1 MKKYLLILMSL
12 SCLSMACPNLS
23 GNYICEQEDDNGKK
37 VLVKTSISQRLVEGN
52 TAYTIIG
59 EGDEPVEIVADGKSY
74 TDGSY
79 ETVNSCINDKL
90 VLSIK
95 GSENGLDILVN
106 VEIYLQ
112 SNQLLSQTSMK
123 VTQNS
128 IVVSEES
135 IISACQKL

>member
-1 MKKYLLILMSL
+1 
-12 SCLSMACPNLS
+12 MACPNLS

-74 TDGSY
+74 IDGSY